1 MGNNNL
7 KTTNDILVKVDHNN
21 LIYLDPNSVLVNG
34 IVEPRA
40 VEPENLVMYV
50 NLEADLI
57 PRSTLIANDAQS
69 TLISVAEGTLN
80 FMKNADGTDY
90 DTKWT
95 DTYTNKTPNISGFQ
109 TYGFGM
115 GAITVPTING
125 FVTNDTS
132 AQSFGIDNISIKVM
146 GANFIPRVDIK
157 FIDVRGKTLFESPAN
172 SPYAAFFHIPW
183 PIFYLTVKGYYGKA
197 IKYRLHMIKFNSK
210 YNSSNGNFEIECNFV
225 GSTYAYLADISLE
238 SVLNAPYFYLSESSE
253 DAKYNEKTEQYEKI
267 VFKTT
272 KGYRVL
278 RSVYQE
284 YINKGYL
291 PKDFPVRTLREVI
304 VLAGR
309 LSKILEFKIFSQ
321 FISHHTLAAIKE
333 YEDTVTTFRK
343 NIDIWSNKYKSGSS
357 RILPDVLQRPNPTSP
372 GSMEDVIWY
381 TLNQNDK
388 SSTKPIEILTNHVN
402 SAVGK
407 MESNE
412 AFGINAGKNDDKITT
427 NTISCAELK
436 NINTYYRTITE
447 IDGNI
452 IVVDI
457 DGIIDQIDTIFRNYK
472 EQRNKVELEV
482 EKIMNDVIEDKKEIG
497 IGFKPSVR
505 NLVAILLAN
514 AETYIRLMKE
524 VHEKAFDKA
533 EERKKIFEENTVKSS
548 GIFRDG
554 GNTIFPWPE
563 VKLSSQKGKEMVLV
577 YPGSREMEQKLRSND
592 KNLWPEVDFVENFYG
607 IALKIKDNLE
617 SKEGS
622 VDNVQYIF
630 GDSVNDTKKDIS
642 VLTNMMNY
650 IPYTNKSI
658 ASILYEIYERA
669 KYTTSL
675 SPFDTPSIRELADVE
690 YSNLKNQIAGDVD
703 VVDTLKRNV
712 TSYLSL
718 ISQMESITTKYPY
731 YLDQIPT
738 TDYIADGLEH
748 DFSISKYTP
757 LTSTIGNANDY
768 LKLSNF
774 LKNYKPEE
782 YRKDIYPF
790 NSPTYLSSLSATST
804 SVNNLQLNSMLK
816 VNPPNDF
823 ISSPLNSVMWIKDG
837 FITNMFTNTIKI
849 NGINKH
855 ILNTPYFHKQLY
867 DDFIKIPPLEKY
879 VGSAYLLLNSL
890 PYKDLDDVVS
900 SNTTFQTYGFG
911 MGAITVPTIN
921 GSVTNDKST
930 IISSI
935 FREIGATHYIPY
947 HLMLKWGSIY
957 HRYKKYIN
965 DGIDIIGG
973 ITDRIDGELFF
984 DNNNGL
990 TFNTILDINTGI
1002 VKTVNITDQ
1011 SDIGFHPYYETV
1023 FHQIANGYGF
1033 LNIDSQV
1040 DNYSEGLS
1048 SGLVKLHNGSA
1059 IGMNTWT
1066 SLVDQSKFDTN
1077 DQRYVLLPTN
1087 GVNMIIGDDFTLS
1100 EQENFRILW
1109 SIGTDYTD
1117 NIDYTGYTFPTYKE
1131 YLKTT
1136 TNEFSLSTNYKKVI
1150 DLIATFKPE
1159 ILESFELAFLD
1170 FSAEKLNEAETY
1182 KPYEATY
1189 TKFQDL
1195 LKAITSVKKD
1205 TNDPTNNFDFY
1216 NTIKNKQTS
1225 ELINITTTL
1234 KSKDNMI
1241 KLTLANPRE
1250 TNDYVFGGFTKIDV
1264 EHFSIDPYDPTQLS
1278 ANLGNIELYLGEDM
1292 DGYYSNFFSVND
1304 VALNEDNIKQF
1315 RPLIYM
1321 YAGQRAKGKNPTKLE
1336 FIEYLKKNVM
1346 EPPMNETTKV
1356 KSPPE
1361 RLIDFLDEITFK
1373 IRDDLKA
1380 ETQGQQIS
1388 GIYRGRNDDP
1398 TLKLELYNYFKSF
1411 NDKWT
1416 AGNSIG
1422 QRTLIEEFLFLDR
1435 ANKDIGDEVY
1445 LSLDKMLRLG
1455 MKENAKIN
1463 LYSAISLLIQ
1473 DTGFDIRALPAYINF
1488 YGTNVSNA
1496 AKIIPSKDVARNM
1509 FGSFLD
1515 VDYQEASP
1523 KIILQYVGPSSR
1535 HPEMSDISKRKYL
1548 FENDGFDISNV
1559 NNNPVIVSPNIFT
1572 TIDFTKSN
1580 KVVAFEVSFG
1590 DQNQSIFKTVELDQS
1605 TIRNTSESF
1614 YVLENLG
1621 RSEGGDSVAQVDIGL
1636 WNIYRQASYQCTVTC
1651 MGNVMIQPTMYFYL
1665 KNVPLFRGSYW
1676 ITEVTHNIKSTGIE
1690 TSFKGSRIPQRAL
1703 PDLKDTFI
1711 MAYRPLFDKVIKD
1724 AIRKVKDESKTSTT
1738 TEQTTVTNSGAYS
1751 TDTGGKRFTTEEQIH
1766 KQSVEE
1772 YGIPYNGF
1780 DDEPNIEKVK
1790 YKGQEWLRAKAIEMG
1805 NSKYPIP
1812 DNRTMGIISRTRLA
1826 PDIKW
1831 GDIKNLK
1838 SDFYETKFNPKRLPN
1853 EDANIFTDKYT
1864 TTEFLNPENSKS
1876 LRVTTVVNHYVK
1888 AYQGPVS
1895 IGPAIT
1901 GYGIGMSHSLMTKL
1915 GLYDGAIVFFRL
1927 TQ

>member
-1 MGNNNL
+1 MGNNKL

-21 LIYLDPNSVLVNG
+21 LIYLDPNSVLVDG
-34 IVEPRA
+34 VVEPRA

-57 PRSTLIANDAQS
+57 PRSTLIANDAKS

-90 DTKWT
+90 DTRWT
-95 DTYTNKTPNISGFQ
+95 DPYTDFNKRTTTITNIGKPGGIPVNFPTVNEGTSRD
-109 TYGFGM
+109 
-115 GAITVPTING
+115 IT
-125 FVTNDTS
+125 

-197 IKYRLHMIKFNSK
+197 IRYRLHMIKFNSK

-253 DAKYNEKTEQYEKI
+253 NAKYNEKTEQYEKT

-291 PKDFPVRTLREVI
+291 PKDFPVRTLRELI
-304 VLAGR
+304 VVAGR

-321 FISHHTLAAIKE
+321 FISHHTLAAIKD

-357 RILPDVLQRPNPTSP
+357 RILPDVRQRPNPTSP

-388 SSTKPIEILTNHVN
+388 SSTKPIEILTNQIN

-457 DGIIDQIDTIFRNYK
+457 DGITDQIDIIFRNYK

-482 EKIMNDVIEDKKEIG
+482 EKIMNEVIKDDPEIG

-524 VHEKAFDKA
+524 VHEKAFEKA

-577 YPGSREMEQKLRSND
+577 YPGSREMEQRLRSND

-630 GDSVNDTKKDIS
+630 GDSINDTKKDIS

-650 IPYTNKSI
+650 IPYTNKSMT
-658 ASILYEIYERA
+658 SILYEIYERA

-690 YSNLKNQIAGDVD
+690 FSNLQNQIAGDVD

-712 TSYLSL
+712 TSYSSL
-718 ISQMESITTKYPY
+718 ISQMESVITKYPY

-738 TDYIADGLEH
+738 TDYIVDGLEH
-748 DFSISKYTP
+748 DFSISIYTP

-774 LKNYKPEE
+774 LKEYRPEE

-790 NSPTYLSSLSATST
+790 NSSVYLSSLSETSAKA
-804 SVNNLQLNSMLK
+804 NNLQLNGILK
-816 VNPPNDF
+816 VTPPNDF
-823 ISSPLNSVMWIKDG
+823 ISSSLTPEVWVNSSNL
-837 FITNMFTNTIKI
+837 TNMFTNTIKI
-849 NGINKH
+849 NGIDKH

-867 DDFIKIPPLEKY
+867 NDFVKIPPLEKY

-890 PYKDLDDVVS
+890 PYKDLDDVIS
-900 SNTTFQTYGFG
+900 SSTT
-911 MGAITVPTIN
+911 
-921 GSVTNDKST
+921 T

-935 FREIGATHYIPY
+935 FREIGATHYVPY
-947 HLMLKWGSIY
+947 HLILKWGSIY

-965 DGIDIIGG
+965 DGIDIIEDV
-973 ITDRIDGELFF
+973 TDNIDGALYF
-984 DNNNGL
+984 DNNGGL
-990 TFNTILDINTGI
+990 TFNTIPDINTGI
-1002 VKTVNITDQ
+1002 VKTVNRTDE
-1011 SDIGFHPYYETV
+1011 SDVGFHPYYETI

-1033 LNIDSQV
+1033 LNIDTQV
-1040 DNYSEGLS
+1040 DSYSKSLS
-1048 SGLVKLHNGSA
+1048 SGLVKLYNGTA

-1087 GVNMIIGDDFTLS
+1087 GNSMVIGDNFKLS

-1109 SIGTDYTD
+1109 GIGTDYTN

-1136 TNEFSLSTNYKKVI
+1136 SNEFSLSTNYKKVI

-1170 FSAEKLNEAETY
+1170 FSGEKLNEAQAY
-1182 KPYEATY
+1182 KPYEAAY

-1205 TNDPTNNFDFY
+1205 SNESTNDFDFF
-1216 NTIKNKQTS
+1216 NTIKNKQLS
-1225 ELINITTTL
+1225 ELTNITATL
-1234 KSKDNMI
+1234 MSNDNMI

-1250 TNDYVFGGFTKIDV
+1250 TNDYLFGGFTNTDV
-1264 EHFSIDPYDPTQLS
+1264 EHFSIDPYDPTQLT

-1292 DGYYSNFFSVND
+1292 DGYYSDFFPVND
-1304 VALNEDNIKQF
+1304 VALNEENIKQF
-1315 RPLIYM
+1315 RPLIYI
-1321 YAGQRAKGKNPTKLE
+1321 YAGQRAIGKTPTKSE
-1336 FIEYLKKNVM
+1336 FIQYLEKNVTA
-1346 EPPMNETTKV
+1346 PPPTNNKV

-1361 RLIDFLDEITFK
+1361 RLIDFLDELTLK
-1373 IRDDLKA
+1373 IKNNLKA
-1380 ETQGQQIS
+1380 DIQGQQIS

-1416 AGNSIG
+1416 SGNSIG

-1435 ANKDIGDEVY
+1435 ANKDIGNEVY
-1445 LSLDKMLRLG
+1445 LSLDKLLRLG
-1455 MKENAKIN
+1455 MKENAKTN

-1473 DTGFDIRALPAYINF
+1473 DTGFDIRALPAYVNF

-1523 KIILQYVGPSSR
+1523 KIILQYVGPSSQ
-1535 HPEMSDISKRKYL
+1535 HPEMSDISKKKYL
-1548 FENDGFDISNV
+1548 YENDGFDIGDV

-1572 TIDFTKSN
+1572 SIDFTKSN

-1738 TEQTTVTNSGAYS
+1738 TEQTTITNSGAYS
-1751 TDTGGKRFTTEEQIH
+1751 TDTGGKRYTTEQQIQ
-1766 KQSVEE
+1766 KQSVEG

-1780 DDEPNIEKVK
+1780 DNEPNIEKVK
-1790 YKGQEWLRAKAIEMG
+1790 YKGQEWLRAKAIQMG
-1805 NSKYPIP
+1805 SSKYPIP

-1826 PDIKW
+1826 PEIKWSDIK
-1831 GDIKNLK
+1831 KLN
-1838 SDFYETKFNPKRLPN
+1838 SDFYETKFEINRLPN

-1876 LRVTTVVNHYVK
+1876 LRVTTVVNHYFK

-1895 IGPAIT
+1895 IGPSVT
-1901 GYGIGMSHSLMTKL
+1901 GYGIGMSNSLMTKL